1 MGRIGDM
8 FCNVSARK
16 TQEAQKKALEMLS
29 KKSSKK
35 QVAKV
40 VPKSISGKVQLA
52 KEMSQE
58 VFADKLDRLELL
70 DNENKIREYIDCAI
84 TNGIIAVDTETNGL
98 DRIDGKIAGVCLYTP
113 GQKGVYIPVRHES
126 FMTGIELKTNVSK
139 EFMKDQF
146 ERMNKSNIKY
156 VLHNA
161 KFDMHILWWMLGIKI
176 IPYWDTQIGSQLL
189 NENEPHKLKVL
200 YKKYVDNADENSK
213 VASFNS
219 LFKGIEF
226 NKVPP
231 DVAYMYASFDPI
243 MTYELYQFQYN
254 FIDINGK
261 YCKEK
266 GLERV
271 AEVFRNIEMPLIQV
285 VFEMECTGV
294 KIDTE
299 LADKLKAQYTKHKDA
314 AEVKFNLEIDKLND
328 KFDKLMIK
336 NPAAYN
342 KLFKNGIRKVSIS
355 SPTQL
360 AILFYDVLEFESPD
374 KKSPR
379 GTGEAIL
386 KSFNHPLVDSILEYR
401 SMSKLL
407 STYIEAIP
415 QHIAKRDN
423 RLHANFNQYGAKTGR
438 FSSSDP
444 NLQNIPSQKTTLSD
458 GTVIDAGHDIR
469 QMFIAGDGMVIVGGD
484 FSQQEPRCLAHM
496 SDDPHMLQAYL
507 EGKDLYATI
516 ASKIYKMPYDE
527 CKEFRADGTVNPDGK
542 ARRTS
547 VKPVLLGLMYGRGVP
562 SIAEQMKI
570 STQEAQKIID
580 DFYAEFPKVK
590 EFVDFAQTFARDYGF
605 VETAW
610 GRKRRLSDMQLPPI
624 EIKPCI
630 KSYSDN
636 FDPFAFDAT
645 ESIPQDDYVPDEVYR
660 KYYTLLNRARG
671 RQQQQKVKELAEQE
685 GYTIKD
691 NRGFI
696 EDAKRQCVNSIIQGS
711 AADMTKL
718 TMIKIFN
725 DEELNKL
732 GYKLII
738 PVHDEVLGICPRENA
753 KAVRDRLEYI
763 MVHIVD
769 GKFKIPMKCD
779 IEVTERW
786 YGEGIEI

>member
-16 TQEAQKKALEMLS
+16 TQEAQKKALEMLN

-35 QVAKV
+35 QVGKI

-52 KEMSQE
+52 KDMSQE

-70 DNENKIREYIDCAI
+70 DDDNRIKSYIDCAI
-84 TNGIIAVDTETNGL
+84 ANGIIAVDTETNGL

-113 GQKGVYIPVRHES
+113 GQKGIYIPIRHES
-126 FMTGIELKTNVSK
+126 YMTGIELKTNVAVD
-139 EFMKDQF
+139 FMKEQF
-146 ERMNKSNIKY
+146 ERMNKSKVKY
-156 VLHNA
+156 ILHNA
-161 KFDMHILWWMLGIKI
+161 KFDMHILWWMLKVKI
-176 IPYWDTQIGSQLL
+176 IPYWDTLIGGYLL
-189 NENEPHKLKVL
+189 NENEPHGLKQL
-200 YKKYVDNADENSK
+200 YKKYVDNADEDSK

-243 MTYELYQFQYN
+243 MTYELYQFQYE
-254 FIDINGK
+254 FLDINGK

-294 KIDTE
+294 QIDTD
-299 LADKLKAQYTKHKDA
+299 LANRLKEQYTKHMDA
-314 AEVKFNLEIDKLND
+314 AETKFNLEIDKLND
-328 KFDKLMIK
+328 KFDKLMVK
-336 NPAAYN
+336 NPGAYN
-342 KLFKNGIRKVSIS
+342 KLFKDGIRKVNIS

-379 GTGEAIL
+379 GTGESIL
-386 KSFNHPLVDSILEYR
+386 KSFKHPLVDSILEYR

-415 QHIAKRDN
+415 NHIAKRDN

-496 SDDPHMLQAYL
+496 SGDEHMINAYL
-507 EGKDLYATI
+507 EGKDLYGTI
-516 ASKIYKMPYDE
+516 ASKIYKMPYEE
-527 CKEFRADGTVNPDGK
+527 CLEFRPDGSVNPEGK

-547 VKPVLLGLMYGRGVP
+547 VKPVLLGIMYGRGVP
-562 SIAEQMKI
+562 SIAEQLKI

-580 DFYAEFPKVK
+580 DFYTEFSKVK
-590 EFVDFAQTFARDYGF
+590 EFVDFAQSFARDYGF

-636 FDPFAFDAT
+636 FDPFAFGNTDL
-645 ESIPQDDYVPDEVYR
+645 PQDDYVPNEIYK
-660 KYYTLLNRARG
+660 KYWTLLNKARG
-671 RQQQQKVKELAEQE
+671 KQQQQNVKELAAQE

-696 EDAKRQCVNSIIQGS
+696 KDAERQCVNSIIQGS
-711 AADMTKL
+711 AADMTKI

-725 DEELNKL
+725 DAELNRL

-763 MVHIVD
+763 MVHVVD
-769 GKFKIPMKCD
+769 DKFEIPMKCD

-786 YGEGIEI
+786 YGEGIEL

>member
-29 KKSSKK
+29 KKSNKK

-70 DNENKIREYIDCAI
+70 DNENKIREYVDCAI

-126 FMTGIELKTNVSK
+126 FMTGIELKTNISP
-139 EFMKDQF
+139 EFMHEQF

-200 YKKYVDNADENSK
+200 YKKYVDNSDENSK

-342 KLFKNGIRKVSIS
+342 KLFKDGIRKVSIS

-360 AILFYDVLEFESPD
+360 AILFYDVLEFESSD

-415 QHIAKRDN
+415 SHIAKRDN

-444 NLQNIPSQKTTLSD
+444 NLQNIPSQKTKLSD

-469 QMFIAGDGMVIVGGD
+469 QMFIAGEGQVIVGGD

-610 GRKRRLSDMQLPPI
+610 GRKRRLPDMQLPPI

-645 ESIPQDDYVPDEVYR
+645 ELIPQDDYVPDEVYR
-660 KYYTLLNRARG
+660 KYCTLLNRARG

-725 DEELNKL
+725 DRELNEL

-786 YGEGIEI
+786 YGEGINI

>member
-58 VFADKLDRLELL
+58 VFADKLDKLELL

-314 AEVKFNLEIDKLND
+314 AEEKFNLEIEKLND

-342 KLFKNGIRKVSIS
+342 KLFKDGIRKVSIS

-685 GYTIKD
+685 GYTLKD

>member
-52 KEMSQE
+52 KEMSKE

-70 DNENKIREYIDCAI
+70 DNENKIREYVDCAI

-161 KFDMHILWWMLGIKI
+161 KFDMHILWWMLGVKI
-176 IPYWDTQIGSQLL
+176 IPYWDTLIGSMLL
-189 NENEPHKLKVL
+189 NENEPHGLKQL
-200 YKKYVDNADENSK
+200 YKKYVDNSDEDSK

-243 MTYELYQFQYN
+243 MTYELYQFQYD

-294 KIDTE
+294 KIDTD

-314 AEVKFNLEIDKLND
+314 AEAKFNLEIDKLND

-342 KLFKNGIRKVSIS
+342 KLFKDGIRKVSIS

-360 AILFYDVLEFESPD
+360 AILFYDVLEFESPN

-438 FSSSDP
+438 FSSSNP
-444 NLQNIPSQKTTLSD
+444 NLQNIPSQKTKLSD

-527 CKEFRADGTVNPDGK
+527 CKEFRADGIVNPDGK

-610 GRKRRLSDMQLPPI
+610 GRKRRLPDMQLPPI

-685 GYTIKD
+685 GYSIKD